1 VDGRPDSGV
10 DGADAP
16 PAGGDSAGVRVP
28 PPLYYVVG
36 FLVGWAINRW
46 IGGPVV
52 PSDAAPSARLVPGVL
67 FMVVGVVI
75 GASAV
80 WAVKRAGSNVA
91 PIRPTTALVTTG
103 PYRWT
108 RNPMYLSL
116 GLFSTGL
123 AVVLNLLWP
132 LILLPFVVWV
142 VRRWVIVREE
152 AYLNRVFG
160 REYRRYRER
169 VPRWL

>member
-1 VDGRPDSGV
+1 
-10 DGADAP
+10 
-16 PAGGDSAGVRVP
+16 
-28 PPLYYVVG
+28 
-36 FLVGWAINRW
+36 VGWAINRW

-116 GLFSTGL
+116 GLFSAGL

-132 LILLPFVVWV
+132 
-142 VRRWVIVREE
+142 RVIVREE
-152 AYLNRVFG
+152 AYLDRVFG

>member
-1 VDGRPDSGV
+1 
-10 DGADAP
+10 
-16 PAGGDSAGVRVP
+16 
-28 PPLYYVVG
+28 
-36 FLVGWAINRW
+36 VGWAINRW

-67 FMVVGVVI
+67 FLVVGVVI

-80 WAVKRAGSNVA
+80 WAIKRAGSNVA
-91 PIRPTTALVTTG
+91 PVRPTTGLVTTG

-108 RNPMYLSL
+108 RNPMYLAL
-116 GLFSTGL
+116 GLCSAGL

-142 VRRWVIVREE
+142 VRRRVIVREE
-152 AYLNRVFG
+152 AYLDRAFG